1 MPNIRHAITI
11 NAPPKL
17 VHPLVSSGRGFT
29 EWWAEDVEK
38 DNFSGV
44 VELGFFDRATVYRL
58 QLIGSTAPTHTE
70 WLCQSGK
77 EWQNTK
83 LVFELAES
91 KNGTLLRFAHADWQ
105 DETDYFISC
114 NTTWGELMYRL
125 KAVAEGKKPG
135 PLFSKNG
142 LAYCDTS
149 EI

>member
-11 NAPPKL
+11 DAPPKQ

-29 EWWAEDVEK
+29 EWWAEDVDK

-44 VELGFFDRATVYRL
+44 VELGFFGRSTVYGL
-58 QLIGSTAPTHTE
+58 QLIGNTAPTHAE

-105 DETDYFISC
+105 DESDYFISC

-125 KAVAEGKKPG
+125 KAAAEGKKPG
-135 PLFSKNG
+135 PLFNRNG
-142 LAYCDTS
+142 MAY
-149 EI
+149 